1 MWGIALT
8 SPDGTNLEGMELSSV
23 VAERNGLGYPTTFLL
38 TRPKPIEKVTKAIEV
53 ARKGAKLAIVTSWL
67 AQLRSLGCSPT
78 FVHSDKDF
86 AEISA
91 VHDVWL
97 TTKIQLCYWHV
108 GDALRKRLAKAA
120 AVKPV
125 YHPADAKTIVHDLDW
140 VRDGHDPKQQQ
151 RSGFTFGSATARA
164 AAAAQR
170 PAAGAAP
177 PMGSGI
183 RLSAE
188 SLRKYTSLDAAGL
201 YDFLED
207 ATCDAFE
214 EPDPE
219 PKTGK
224 RKVGAVSARARSLLT
239 RPGRAAMPC

>member
-23 VAERNGLGYPTTFLL
+23 VAERNGLGYPTTFML
-38 TRPKPIEKVTKAIEV
+38 TRPKPVEKVTKAIEV

-91 VHDVWL
+91 VHDVWP

-108 GDALRKRLAKAA
+108 GDALRKRLAKPA
-120 AVKPV
+120 AVKPI
-125 YHPADAKTIVHDLDW
+125 YHPADAKTIIHDLDLDW
-140 VRDGHDPKQQQ
+140 VPDGHDPKQQQ
-151 RSGFTFGSATARA
+151 RSGFTFGSAAAIA
-164 AAAAQR
+164 AAAS
-170 PAAGAAP
+170 AAP
-177 PMGSGI
+177 PAGSGI

-207 ATCDAFE
+207 ATCDVFE

-219 PKTGK
+219 PNTGK
-224 RKVGAVSARARSLLT
+224 RKVGAVRACARSLLT